1 MIRKSGEPSEFWPKT
16 GTLKEIGMNSFECV
30 VRCASVA
37 GTISRR
43 PRRSGLANATFLCG
57 VRNPRLSLKAN
68 AFANGSTRLTGALV
82 SRSESAGTLLSWS
95 WSVQAIQKKTSRA
108 HKSRTSAAE
117 RSRSRAA
124 VVLAVAV
131 IRVAKPDQS
140 TQPSPSAG
148 GVSSDRGLPPR
159 ALSST
164 ETALG
169 AGSGSRPESTAA
181 EAAMGIESGYWSGC
195 PGTERSG
202 LSQSVR
208 RLCQTIRHQSIP
220 GSH

>member
-140 TQPSPSAG
+140 TQPLSCLKTSRTPVARHYGQASAL
-148 GVSSDRGLPPR
+148 GLL
-159 ALSST
+159 ALSS
-164 ETALG
+164 
-169 AGSGSRPESTAA
+169 ESTPPTFLAGQGPRL
-181 EAAMGIESGYWSGC
+181 EAGATWVPE
-195 PGTERSG
+195 
-202 LSQSVR
+202 
-208 RLCQTIRHQSIP
+208 
-220 GSH
+220 